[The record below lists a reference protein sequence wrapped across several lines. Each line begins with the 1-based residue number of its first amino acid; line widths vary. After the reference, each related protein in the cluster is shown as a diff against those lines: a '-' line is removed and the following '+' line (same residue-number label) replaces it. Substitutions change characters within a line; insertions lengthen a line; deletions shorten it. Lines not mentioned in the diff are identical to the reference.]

1 MGGRESRGKKDKQT
15 WLTFKKIDKIP
26 DNVQSVLHS
35 SSHLIIT
42 KKLIF
47 THSYYAYDMKILR
60 DRGSWKKERNVK
72 KLKEEKIDY
81 LFMQPDSF
89 GATAFVI
96 IANQF
101 LINCVIFIPFKLKYS
116 TYFISCI
123 LKLLLLI
130 FQLNCSKMPS
140 LLILTNFHCP
150 ITSFMLLF
158 FLAQPD
164 QIVQFIVHEYNHPHS
179 YSLNFSY
186 ND

>member
-60 DRGSWKKERNVK
+60 DRGSWKKDGKVK

-81 LFMQPDSF
+81 LFM
-89 GATAFVI
+89 
-96 IANQF
+96 
-101 LINCVIFIPFKLKYS
+101 
-116 TYFISCI
+116 
-123 LKLLLLI
+123 
-130 FQLNCSKMPS
+130 
-140 LLILTNFHCP
+140 
-150 ITSFMLLF
+150 
-158 FLAQPD
+158 
-164 QIVQFIVHEYNHPHS
+164 
-179 YSLNFSY
+179 
-186 ND
+186 